1 MLARRQVAGNRGHV
15 VMPITQ
21 RLPGA
26 FWRFWAAST
35 VSNLGDG
42 VRIVALPLLAVRLT
56 SDPLVVSGLVAM
68 AFLPW
73 VVVGPLSGA
82 VVDRVD
88 RRRLIVRVQLVRALV
103 ALAFAAAV
111 WSGTVAV
118 WMLYLTAFVIAVG
131 ETLVDSAAQAAVPQ
145 LVGPS
150 QLEAANGR
158 VMAGQIVT
166 NDVVGAPFG
175 ALLFGIGATV
185 PFLLDGVTYLA
196 GALLVTLVRVD
207 LSPVRPAGAASGQP
221 IGLLADTA
229 AGLRF
234 LWSHTLLRDLAFVVA
249 LANLGMGAHSAV
261 LVLFALVVLGVPEV
275 GFGVLVGF
283 GAIGGLLGAWGA
295 SRAVDR
301 LGRRR
306 TLLAVTV
313 VMGGAIGGLGLATS
327 PLVAGALL
335 MVAMG
340 SASAFSVV
348 GQSLR
353 QVLAPPHLLGRA
365 VAGFRLV
372 GMSAVP
378 LGAVL
383 AGSIARVAGLRAPF
397 LVAGVAVLAAAA
409 LQRRVLTERS
419 LAAALARQH

>member
-1 MLARRQVAGNRGHV
+1 MLPRRQVAGSRGHV
-15 VMPITQ
+15 VMPTMQ

-111 WSGTVAV
+111 WTGTVAV
-118 WMLYLTAFVIAVG
+118 WMLYLPAFVIAVG

-145 LVGPS
+145 LVGPT
-150 QLEAANGR
+150 QLDAANVR

-175 ALLFGIGATV
+175 AVLFGIGATV

-207 LSPVRPAGAASGQP
+207 LSPARPEGAAAGP
-221 IGLLADTA
+221 VIGLLADTA

-249 LANLGMGAHSAV
+249 LANLGMGANSAV
-261 LVLFALVVLGVPEV
+261 LVLFALVVLGIPEV
-275 GFGVLVGF
+275 GFGVLV
-283 GAIGGLLGAWGA
+283 A
-295 SRAVDR
+295 
-301 LGRRR
+301 
-306 TLLAVTV
+306 
-313 VMGGAIGGLGLATS
+313 
-327 PLVAGALL
+327 
-335 MVAMG
+335 
-340 SASAFSVV
+340 
-348 GQSLR
+348 
-353 QVLAPPHLLGRA
+353 A
-365 VAGFRLV
+365 VADQPVEEVR
-372 GMSAVP
+372 S
-378 LGAVL
+378 
-383 AGSIARVAGLRAPF
+383 GLRAP
-397 LVAGVAVLAAAA
+397 AGCLMGVLGMIT
-409 LQRRVLTERS
+409 LGTG
-419 LAAALARQH
+419 